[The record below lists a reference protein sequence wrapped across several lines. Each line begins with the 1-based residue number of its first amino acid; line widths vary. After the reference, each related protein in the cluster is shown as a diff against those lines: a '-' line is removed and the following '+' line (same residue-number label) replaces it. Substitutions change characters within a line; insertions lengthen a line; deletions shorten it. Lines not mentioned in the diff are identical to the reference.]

1 MNLKW
6 RRQRLQILSIV
17 FYHLYYK
24 CLLSFVQNYCTRFL
38 FVRAI
43 SLIGNELY
51 REHRVIDCAQFII
64 LSYDI
69 SFSFKFD
76 TYTHTYLYTHT
87 HIYIHIPTH
96 THIHTYTYTHTHT
109 HTHIPI
115 YIHICNLST
124 VILVTWSIWIWG
136 LACMLYGRKMGTR
149 PWQLG
154 CWEFLSLFFF
164 FSVLYIFYLLVIY
177 KFVIA

>member
-1 MNLKW
+1 MSC
-6 RRQRLQILSIV
+6 IESIV
-17 FYHLYYK
+17 SLIVPSLLFYLM
-24 CLLSFVQNYCTRFL
+24 TFL
-38 FVRAI
+38 FLLN
-43 SLIGNELY
+43 LI
-51 REHRVIDCAQFII
+51 HIHIH
-64 LSYDI
+64 
-69 SFSFKFD
+69 
-76 TYTHTYLYTHT
+76 TYTHTHTYTYIYLHT
-87 HIYIHIPTH
+87 HIYIHIP
-96 THIHTYTYTHTHT
+96 IHTHT